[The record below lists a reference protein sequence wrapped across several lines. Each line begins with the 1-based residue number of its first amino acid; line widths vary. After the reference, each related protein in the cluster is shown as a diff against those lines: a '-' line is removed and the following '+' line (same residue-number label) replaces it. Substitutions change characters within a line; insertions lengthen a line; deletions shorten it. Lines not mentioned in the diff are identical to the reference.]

1 MPTRPLILLAMV
13 SAAACSSSGAIRPAT
28 DRVVM
33 VDERTGTTLRTGNDQ
48 AGSRAVIAAPV
59 DSVWEAVAA
68 SYAMLGVTRTFIN
81 QATGEQGNLR
91 LVMSRKFFNQPVSS
105 YLNCGDDP
113 FSGPNA
119 NAHPVTVSLITRVR
133 PEGTGSTI
141 QTLLSGTVNKTG
153 ANSGAIY
160 CATSGALEEHI
171 AKMVA
176 SRVVKN

>member
-1 MPTRPLILLAMV
+1 MRP
-13 SAAACSSSGAIRPAT
+13 PA

-33 VDERTGTTLRTGNDQ
+33 VDERTGATTRTGNDQ
-48 AGSRAVIAAPV
+48 SGSKTVIAAPV
-59 DSVWEAVAA
+59 DKVWEAVAS
-68 SYAMLGVTRTFIN
+68 SYMALGVARTFVN
-81 QATGEQGNLR
+81 QQTGEQGNPK
-91 LVMSRKFFNQPVSS
+91 LVMSRRFFNQSVSS

-133 PEGTGSTI
+133 PEANGSTI
-141 QTLLSGTVNKTG
+141 ETLLNGTVTKTG

-160 CATSGALEEHI
+160 CATTGALEEHI

-176 SRVVKN
+176 SRVAN